1 LTEDGLFDMIR
12 KSKPAKAPSNKHE
25 NNSNSEK
32 LQKSQMKS
40 SPVKVEKRGNQELL
54 NCNESIVL

>member
-12 KSKPAKAPSNKHE
+12 KSKPAKSPANENE

-32 LQKSQMKS
+32 LQKAETKT
-40 SPVKVEKRGNQELL
+40 SPVKVEKRGNQKLL
-54 NCNESIVL
+54 NCDATIVL